1 MVVVLDTIIAG
12 RRVQEIEINI
22 RKIVYEEVWRVGRV
36 SGVSLKFWLEM
47 LMHRKKQRKK
57 AIFLVA
63 IAVVCMSCI
72 KNIG

>member
-1 MVVVLDTIIAG
+1 LTGGYGVGGIT
-12 RRVQEIEINI
+12 EI
-22 RKIVYEEVWRVGRV
+22 
-36 SGVSLKFWLEM
+36 WLEM